1 MKTIHIIA
9 FYLFTNV
16 ILVAQPQESLKNQV
30 DSLNSLAFRARG
42 SNPIETIKYSEK
54 ALALAKT
61 IDYPVG
67 QSMSY
72 SFIGVGYRNMSYY
85 KEALTNYLQGLAIAD
100 SLKNYEQIAFA
111 YNNIGNLYLRSG
123 NDSLAQVYLQKTLDL
138 AIEKN
143 FEVLLGYAFKNLGSY
158 YYENKDYDKALEFL
172 KNSYDVRNKL
182 NDYWGMTNTLNEMGT
197 VYTQKEDFTSALKA
211 YDTAYEKVSH
221 IEKNKILVG
230 EIYLGKARVYY
241 TKKDYSNSLYYL
253 NKCKTIFEEVN
264 GRVELVEIYKL
275 ISNIA
280 YEKNDFKQAFDFQQK
295 FSSLNDS
302 IKVLDAERQLDLMEI
317 LYTSDKNQKENELLR
332 RENAIKLLQIS
343 QEKQLRDLLILISFS
358 LLIAAVISY
367 IFYKG
372 KKKTN
377 EQLTRTNELIEQQKS
392 ELSKINSTKDRLF
405 SIIAHDLK
413 NPFGNLMNVTDMI
426 MKEFD
431 NLSQDELK
439 ELVESV
445 NRSTKSSY
453 RLLENLLLWSRSQKG
468 YLKYNPELIDVEKV
482 INENFNLYSEMAKD
496 KNVKLD
502 FIQIDKVFAYADLNM
517 IDAVLRNIIN
527 NSVKYSHQN
536 GVIKVS
542 TFAEN
547 NKTIVCIED
556 EGIGIPENEIIKI
569 FSLEEKPIQSGTG
582 GERGTGLGLI
592 ICKEF
597 IDINKGEI
605 NIESTVNK
613 GTKICLIL
621 PNKAN

>member
-1 MKTIHIIA
+1 MKTIHIFA

-67 QSMSY
+67 QCMSY

-138 AIEKN
+138 AVEEN

-172 KNSYDVRNKL
+172 NSSYDVRNKL
-182 NDYWGMTNTLNEMGT
+182 SDYWGMTNTLNEIGI
-197 VYTQKEDFTSALKA
+197 VYTQKKDFASALKS

-241 TKKDYSNSLYYL
+241 TKKDYNSSLYFL
-253 NKCKTIFEEVN
+253 NKCKAIFEEVN
-264 GRVELVEIYKL
+264 GRIELVEIYKL

-280 YEKNDFKQAFDFQQK
+280 YENNNYKEAFDFQQK

-332 RENAIKLLQIS
+332 RDNAIKLLQIS

-377 EQLTRTNELIEQQKS
+377 EQLTKTNELIEKQKS

-413 NPFGNLMNVTDMI
+413 NPFGNLMNVTDVI

-431 NLSQDELK
+431 NLSQNELK

-468 YLKYNPELIDVEKV
+468 YLKYNPELIDIEKAV
-482 INENFNLYSEMAKD
+482 NENFNLYSEMAKD

-502 FIQIDKVFAYADLNM
+502 FIHNDKVFAYADLNM
-517 IDAVLRNIIN
+517 IDAVLRNLIN
-527 NSVKYSHQN
+527 NAVKYSHQN
-536 GVIKVS
+536 GIVKVS
-542 TFAEN
+542 TFTEN
-547 NKTIVCIED
+547 DKTIVCIED
-556 EGIGIPENEIIKI
+556 EGIGISENEILKI
-569 FSLEEKPIQSGTG
+569 FSLEEKPIQSGTR

-605 NIESTVNK
+605 TIESKINK

-621 PNKAN
+621 PNKAL

>member
-1 MKTIHIIA
+1 
-9 FYLFTNV
+9 
-16 ILVAQPQESLKNQV
+16 VAQPQESLKNQV

-253 NKCKTIFEEVN
+253 NKCKVIFEEVN

-502 FIQIDKVFAYADLNM
+502 FIQKEKVFAYADLNM
-517 IDAVLRNIIN
+517 IDAVLRNLIN
-527 NSVKYSHQN
+527 NAVKYSHQN
-536 GVIKVS
+536 GVVKVS

-556 EGIGIPENEIIKI
+556 EGIGIPENEIVKI

-605 NIESTVNK
+605 NIESTINK